1 LRTASYGDT
10 EGTVASFD
18 KARGLGEIVTGDGDI
33 YPFHCTAIADGT
45 RDIEV
50 GKHVTFT
57 VTAGHLGRLEAT
69 AIR

>member
-1 LRTASYGDT
+1 MRTASFG
-10 EGTVASFD
+10 EAHGTVASF
-18 KARGLGEIVTGDGDI
+18 ARDTGLGEIVTVEGAI

-50 GKHVTFT
+50 GKAVTFT
-57 VTAGHLGRLEAT
+57 VTAGHRGRLEAT